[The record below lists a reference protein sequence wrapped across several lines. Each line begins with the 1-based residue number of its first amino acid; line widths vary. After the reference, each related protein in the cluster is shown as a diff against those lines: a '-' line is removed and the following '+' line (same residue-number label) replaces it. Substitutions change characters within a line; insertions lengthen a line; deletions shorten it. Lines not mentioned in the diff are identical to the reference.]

1 METSIPQHDL
11 NTHKELLNEYESLK
25 QVSQTSSASQQDL
38 VYHFFAQLI
47 NTLYRKDT
55 RYFREI
61 SKIILKNT
69 LEYLEDN
76 AILTKE
82 LSVKIIKKTL
92 DIEIYPDKMLGRI
105 FLNNIRN
112 TIVFY
117 FWKEYAIMLDTKFLR
132 DTNPPGTPE
141 QNEAYEK
148 IAHGQPTVTIPKDTE
163 KLLDIIKWFHLIEL
177 IYTVHNN
184 LNKEEEE
191 EDLNPYNL
199 NTCAGSMLNFYNQHG
214 MKKMVWTNFLN
225 IWYYDNG

>member
-1 METSIPQHDL
+1 MNTSIPQHDL
-11 NTHKELLNEYESLK
+11 NTHTELLNEFESLK
-25 QVSQTSSASQQDL
+25 NVSQTSSASLQDL

-47 NTLYRKDT
+47 NTVYSKDT
-55 RYFREI
+55 KYFRDI

-69 LEYLEDN
+69 LDYIVDN
-76 AILTKE
+76 PTLSKE

-92 DIEIYPDKMLGRI
+92 DIDIYPDTMLGRI

-117 FWKEYAIMLDTKFLR
+117 FWKEYAIMLDTEFLR

-148 IAHGQPTVTIPKDTE
+148 IAHGQPTVSVPKDTE

-177 IYTVHNN
+177 IYNVHDN
-184 LNKEEEE
+184 LSNEEEKYFI
-191 EDLNPYNL
+191 LSNL
-199 NTCAGSMLNFYNQHG
+199 
-214 MKKMVWTNFLN
+214 
-225 IWYYDNG
+225 